1 MPHRR
6 ITAALSIAFFL
17 GFSSLARADG
27 KFYARERVPPGVP
40 YQRAI
45 LMYDDGRET
54 LILQSKFSASG
65 QPEPGAALG
74 WVVPVPSV
82 PELGSMKAEHAYE
95 VFFNL
100 GMSSRPTV
108 TSIPVT
114 LLSAIVL
121 SLALLMLLSQKRR
134 PSVIEMAGILLFPFV
149 IVAILTPG
157 LAGIH
162 GIDVL
167 HEQDIGLYQAKV
179 IKAGD
184 SSALLAWLNEGGFQ
198 FADSDR
204 PVLDNYIRKGW
215 CFVVAQVRPGEE
227 KKALD
232 TYEGLADPLILR
244 FASKVPVYPLALTG
258 TTGASTDVLL
268 YALSR
273 SKLDVRGVLALR
285 FADVTESW
293 SAVLDQV
300 SRDSKASWQPLEW
313 ERNLTWLCKFKGT
326 LTPAQMATDL
336 EFAPA
341 PDNAPYRERIVRWN

>member
-1 MPHRR
+1 MSRRR
-6 ITAALSIAFFL
+6 ITAALSLALLFVS
-17 GFSSLARADG
+17 SSLARADG
-27 KFYARERVPPGVP
+27 KFYARERVPPNIP

-45 LMYDDGRET
+45 LMYDDGKET

-65 QPEPGAALG
+65 KPEPGAALG
-74 WVVPVPSV
+74 WVVPVPAM
-82 PELGSMKAEHAYE
+82 PELGSMKAEQAYE

-100 GMSSRPTV
+100 SLSSRPTV
-108 TSIPVT
+108 TTIPVT
-114 LLSAIVL
+114 LLSAIAL

-157 LAGIH
+157 LAGTR

-184 SSALLAWLNEGGFQ
+184 SSALVAWLNEGGFQ
-198 FADSDR
+198 FTSSDQ
-204 PVLDNYIRKGW
+204 PVLDDYIKRGW
-215 CFVVAQVRPGEE
+215 CFVVAQVKPGEE

-232 TYEGLADPLILR
+232 TYEGLADPLILC
-244 FASKVPVYPLALTG
+244 FASKAPVYPLALTG
-258 TTGASTDVLL
+258 TTGAPTEVLL
-268 YALSR
+268 YTLSR
-273 SKLDVRGVLALR
+273 SKLDARGVLALR
-285 FADVTESW
+285 FADVTDSW

-300 SRDSKASWQPLEW
+300 SRDSRASWQPLEW

-336 EFAPA
+336 ELAPA
-341 PDNAPYRERIVRWN
+341 ADNAPYRERIVRWN